1 MPLHFLNSP
10 PGVLCLIVLG
20 VVSLINIYA
29 HWIEDGLFGRLL
41 YMATALTCVAGLIKF
56 TNSTVPEHLAAT
68 LIVLQTALGVRDVC
82 HRFIL
87 RLKYRRNF
95 HAKKHQ

>member
-1 MPLHFLNSP
+1 MAFLNSP
-10 PGVLCLIVLG
+10 VVVLCLVTMT

-29 HWIEDGLFGRLL
+29 HWIEDGFVGRLL
-41 YMATALTCVAGLIKF
+41 YMVTALTCVAGLAKF
-56 TNSTVPEHLAAT
+56 TNSSVPEHLAAT

-82 HRFIL
+82 HRFVL
-87 RLKYRRNF
+87 RLKYRRTI

>member
-1 MPLHFLNSP
+1 MAFLNSP
-10 PGVLCLIVLG
+10 VGVLCLIIMAAI
-20 VVSLINIYA
+20 SLINIYA
-29 HWIEDGLFGRLL
+29 HWIEDGFVGRLL
-41 YMATALTCVAGLIKF
+41 YMATVLTCVAGLAKF

-82 HRFIL
+82 HRFTL
-87 RLKYRRNF
+87 RLKYRRHI

>member
-41 YMATALTCVAGLIKF
+41 YMATALTCLAGLIKF
-56 TNSTVPEHLAAT
+56 TNSSMPEHLAAT
-68 LIVLQTALGVRDVC
+68 IIVLQTAMGARNLLVKSVRY
-82 HRFIL
+82 F
-87 RLKYRRNF
+87 KYRRTI
-95 HAKKHQ
+95 HAKSKH

>member
-1 MPLHFLNSP
+1 MAFLNSP
-10 PGVLCLIVLG
+10 VGVLCLVIMT
-20 VVSLINIYA
+20 VVSLINIYS
-29 HWIEDGLFGRLL
+29 HWIEDGFVGRLL
-41 YMATALTCVAGLIKF
+41 YMATVLTCVAGLAKF

-82 HRFIL
+82 HRFVL
-87 RLKYRRNF
+87 RLKYRRTI

>member
-1 MPLHFLNSP
+1 MSFLNSP
-10 PGVLCLIVLG
+10 VGMLCLILIAT
-20 VVSLINIYA
+20 VSLINIYA
-29 HWIEDGLFGRLL
+29 RWIEDGFVGRLL
-41 YMATALTCVAGLIKF
+41 YMATVLTCVAGLAKF
-56 TNSTVPEHLAAT
+56 TNSSVPEHLVTT